1 MTQPRTQD
9 TDVSSWT
16 PFGADKTPS
25 TGARTDTDTPP
36 SAPRHTDTG
45 ADGQAD
51 AHQSTGRPVDGH
63 PRLRIID
70 GGHTA
75 GADVHPRQGQGA
87 PPEDTLDAAVDE
99 AIAAIVDAS
108 PDASTAA
115 AASAPVETPAPG
127 TAKSTAETTVEAP
140 VETAPEPNSTPH
152 TPHPDPEHPENENAA
167 QAGTDEAET
176 PHSTPWWAG
185 AAAAL
190 NPSGVLFRQQA
201 SLAEIVA
208 YADRAPYSSHKAVR
222 ALEVGWNR
230 AIAVPVSLTLY
241 AAAAAYKRL
250 WRGLGTSAIGVLW
263 IVTVHASPADTA
275 AVWTW
280 VVLGYWAMSAVI
292 VPVIVTKKLG
302 EPSMD
307 AINFVTDHIGIAL
320 IIFASAFFLVH
331 GLWHPWTDNGP
342 FVSAT
347 VRHHPK
353 LQCVSLALIGYGAVG
368 TGGVIGGWIDTAR
381 GWIMDAATSSAEWAF
396 GGIAALAVII
406 ASVLIWID
414 YIVPEGLE
422 PNSDKPIAHLIMWGF
437 SVLLWP
443 MMQLAFGVI
452 SPVWFLV
459 FYVGM
464 WILNTKFRKKP
475 AAAPV
480 NVSVR

>member
-280 VVLGYWAMSAVI
+280 VALGYWAMSAVI

-342 FVSAT
+342 FASAT
-347 VRHHPK
+347 VRHHPT
-353 LQCVSLALIGYGAVG
+353 LQCVSLALIGSGMIPDREQRERVLRRLRESGKTVVELTPDQVHRFAG
-368 TGGVIGGWIDTAR
+368 NCIELTGRRRHLGDPDRVLAMSTTAADSLR
-381 GWIMDAATSSAEWAF
+381 PDQ
-396 GGIAALAVII
+396 LAVLRRSCRVL
-406 ASVLIWID
+406 SVPIPTI
-414 YIVPEGLE
+414 EG
-422 PNSDKPIAHLIMWGF
+422 AG
-437 SVLLWP
+437 
-443 MMQLAFGVI
+443 G
-452 SPVWFLV
+452 
-459 FYVGM
+459 
-464 WILNTKFRKKP
+464 
-475 AAAPV
+475 
-480 NVSVR
+480 SVRCMIAGNHLRPRAG